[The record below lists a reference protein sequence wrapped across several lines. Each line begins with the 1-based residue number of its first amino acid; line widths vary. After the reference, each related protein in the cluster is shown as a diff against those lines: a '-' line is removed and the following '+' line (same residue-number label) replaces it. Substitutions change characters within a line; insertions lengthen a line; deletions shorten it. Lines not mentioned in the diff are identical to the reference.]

1 MQVVQAGHADVGE
14 RELAELREA
23 VGRRLERAEDGGGRC
38 ELEQAVG
45 AEHGHEA
52 HLVRVRVRVGAGLG
66 LGLGLG
72 LGVEVRVR
80 GRGRVRLTSK
90 PPMTPACRSTKGSLQ
105 SVPG

>member
-1 MQVVQAGHADVGE
+1 M
-14 RELAELREA
+14 
-23 VGRRLERAEDGGGRC
+23 
-38 ELEQAVG
+38 
-45 AEHGHEA
+45 
-52 HLVRVRVRVGAGLG
+52 G

-80 GRGRVRLTSK
+80 VRVRLTSK